1 MYKGVP
7 SPRRCAN
14 PKPSHLHHTATNTP
28 GDLLGS
34 LTPER
39 GSWNPGGGH
48 RSRRAAGGRDIG
60 RGCRLRRPSP
70 ETPEGGGVRNGHTR
84 ETSQH
89 GREGYTHKCIL
100 LYIMRV
106 PKCLLQAKRARA
118 RVNARV
124 PCSSTTCVH
133 LAILL
138 HLNEPRCCTQDTE
151 PHGTRHYKTF
161 PGAHPTV
168 RRTM

>member
-14 PKPSHLHHTATNTP
+14 PKPSHLHHTATDTP

-70 ETPEGGGVRNGHTR
+70 ETPEGGGFETDTQERQASTDVKAIHTSAFYCTSCVYRSARSKPR
-84 ETSQH
+84 E
-89 GREGYTHKCIL
+89 
-100 LYIMRV
+100 
-106 PKCLLQAKRARA
+106 RA
-118 RVNARV
+118 
-124 PCSSTTCVH
+124 P
-133 LAILL
+133 
-138 HLNEPRCCTQDTE
+138 E
-151 PHGTRHYKTF
+151 
-161 PGAHPTV
+161 
-168 RRTM
+168 